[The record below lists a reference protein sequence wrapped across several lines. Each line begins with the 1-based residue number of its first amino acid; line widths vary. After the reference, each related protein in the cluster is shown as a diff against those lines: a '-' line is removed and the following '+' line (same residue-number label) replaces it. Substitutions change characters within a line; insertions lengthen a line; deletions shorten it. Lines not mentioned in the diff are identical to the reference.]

1 MALTL
6 DIPDALAEQLK
17 TRALV
22 EGADINAFAAASL
35 RRTLA
40 ADEAE
45 TVEGISEGL
54 EGLASG
60 TGKSLEDSYES
71 MMDLLDRR
79 IAPSA
84 R

>member
-1 MALTL
+1 MILTL

-22 EGADINAFAAASL
+22 EGANINEFTTAWL
-35 RRTLA
+35 QETLA

-45 TVEGISEGL
+45 IVEGIREGL

-60 TGKSLEDSYES
+60 SGKSLEESYAGMLE
-71 MMDLLDRR
+71 LLDKR
-79 IAPSA
+79 AASESA
-84 R
+84 